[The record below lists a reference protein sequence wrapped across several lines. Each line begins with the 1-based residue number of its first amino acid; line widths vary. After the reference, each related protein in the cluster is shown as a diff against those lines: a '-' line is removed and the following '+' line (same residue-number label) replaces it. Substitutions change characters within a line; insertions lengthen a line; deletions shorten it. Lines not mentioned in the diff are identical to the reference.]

1 MGIRPTAFSAFGFG
15 VNWEFTKSDRVIAQ
29 QVFDLLSD
37 KRVLKVGRARPHVEA
52 AACLASAVECR
63 DRLSGCLDRLE
74 KPGGDL
80 RTWLRAMR
88 EAFTDFLEAGGP
100 SGDRFGTG
108 SDREFNK
115 ALALLRDRIQQ
126 QANEVSDR
134 YKLTGLNL
142 PKHEGWPAGS

>member
-29 QVFDLLSD
+29 QVFDFLSD
-37 KRVLKVGRARPHVEA
+37 KRVLTIGRARPQTEA
-52 AACLASAVECR
+52 TACLASATECR
-63 DRLSGCLDRLE
+63 TRLSGYLDRLE

-80 RTWLRAMR
+80 RIWLRAMR

-100 SGDRFGTG
+100 SGERFGPG
-108 SDREFNK
+108 SDREFNE
-115 ALALLRDRIQQ
+115 ALALLRDRVQQ

-134 YKLTGLNL
+134 YKLTGLSL
-142 PKHEGWPAGS
+142 PEHEGWPSGA